1 MTTCKQGPGVTHH
14 GGCPCWEARQAEEV
28 ERLAVLAAAA
38 IESRNEWQRDHER
51 VRDRCIRSEAEVEQL
66 TDTVARASAANK
78 RWRERVEYLDNL
90 VRLARD
96 ATREGSSEAWSEWLD
111 MLYVY
116 EDDNGLP
123 HERED

>member
-14 GGCPCWEARQAEEV
+14 GGCPCWEARQAEE
-28 ERLAVLAAAA
+28 L
-38 IESRNEWQRDHER
+38 EW
-51 VRDRCIRSEAEVEQL
+51 
-66 TDTVARASAANK
+66 
-78 RWRERVEYLDNL
+78 LDNL

-96 ATREGSSEAWSEWLD
+96 ATRRGTSLAWSEWLD